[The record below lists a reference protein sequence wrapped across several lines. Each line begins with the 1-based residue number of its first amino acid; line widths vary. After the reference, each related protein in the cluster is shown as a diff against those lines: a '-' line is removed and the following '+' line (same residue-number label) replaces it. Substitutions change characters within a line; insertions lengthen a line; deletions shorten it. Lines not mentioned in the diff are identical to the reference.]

1 VVNKINGKINTAP
14 KTINLESFKK
24 AGKTKL
30 KTKIKEAISIR
41 KYNESIENERVKSY
55 LISLNYLSVEIIQ
68 LIKLGE

>member
-1 VVNKINGKINTAP
+1 MDDTPTHLGVFHKI
-14 KTINLESFKK
+14 E
-24 AGKTKL
+24 
-30 KTKIKEAISIR
+30 EAISIR